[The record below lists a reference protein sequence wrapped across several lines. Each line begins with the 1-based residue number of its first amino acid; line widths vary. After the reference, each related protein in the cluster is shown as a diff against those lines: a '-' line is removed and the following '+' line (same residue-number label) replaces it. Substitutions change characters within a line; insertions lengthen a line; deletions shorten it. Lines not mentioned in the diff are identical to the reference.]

1 MWSFSRF
8 AGRVARP
15 PRRLRL
21 DPPETRRSKVQPVNE
36 GVNKPDRIL
45 GLHVIVDRLRQQQ
58 KLVPSE
64 SGNVSHA
71 RF

>member
-1 MWSFSRF
+1 LS
-8 AGRVARP
+8 P
-15 PRRLRL
+15 PRRFRF
-21 DPPETRRSKVQPVNE
+21 DPLETRCREVEPVNE

-45 GLHVIVDRLRQQQ
+45 GVHVIVDRFRQQQ

-64 SGNVSHA
+64 SGDVSHA